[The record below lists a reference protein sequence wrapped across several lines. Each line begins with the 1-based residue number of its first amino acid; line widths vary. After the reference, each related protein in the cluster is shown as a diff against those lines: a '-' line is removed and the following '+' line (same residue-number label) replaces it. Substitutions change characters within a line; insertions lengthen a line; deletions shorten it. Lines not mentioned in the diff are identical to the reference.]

1 MAEGALSIKLRCAS
15 WQQLATIYRRDLSH
29 GTMFLRAAT
38 PPAVGTAVRIDLTL
52 PSATV
57 IALEGTVGSHV
68 NDPARGSGVE
78 IALAPIPASSVW
90 LIESALASETKRLA
104 TPARGVPIVGA
115 GASGAGSLSGVSG
128 LSGAHGSSGMTGAIP
143 IPTIHENA
151 DVSAAE
157 QELVRALVSEAES
170 LKKLNPFLVLGV
182 GYEAG
187 DADVRAAFGELT
199 KRYHPDR
206 FARYE
211 SAELRQLAAEI
222 FILIRDA
229 YRRLGDA
236 AGRGQVLQSLGK
248 SAPAP
253 RAVPAPAQR
262 GTASVPPPPS
272 RGTQR
277 VPVLPP
283 LPPVPGAPNATGGHP
298 AVSATGGHPIV
309 GAANSAGAGA
319 VPPAPPAPPPSPSV
333 TVPSAGPA
341 AIPPRGAAARRPTG
355 EPPSA
360 PATPGAIRPGA
371 PGTTAPPGL
380 SAAAPSPPGRASTH
394 PGGPFPRA
402 STNPPVIPS
411 SPDRR
416 PASPYSQTQP
426 APVLTESA
434 EMSALEDLIDHG
446 RLDEA
451 LSGYRM
457 MAKRHA
463 TDRNIRAGV
472 ELCEGL
478 LALAARDRLEAAQR
492 FETALEIDPSNER
505 AARELAEMRRQ
516 ATNERKGLLS
526 RLMGKKEP

>member
-15 WQQLATIYRRDLSH
+15 WQQLATIYKRDLSH

-38 PPAVGTAVRIDLTL
+38 PPPVGTVVRIDLTL

-57 IALEGTVGSHV
+57 IALDGVVAGQV
-68 NDPARGSGVE
+68 QDPQRGSGIE
-78 IALAPIPASSVW
+78 LTLSPIPASSVW
-90 LIESALASETKRLA
+90 LIESALASEARRLA
-104 TPARGVPIVGA
+104 TPARGIPVIGHPITGAVPTFEVGP
-115 GASGAGSLSGVSG
+115 GASVS
-128 LSGAHGSSGMTGAIP
+128 AVIPAIP
-143 IPTIHENA
+143 AIPTPAIHDHA
-151 DVSAAE
+151 DVAVAE
-157 QELVRALVSEAES
+157 QELIKALVSEAES

-187 DADVRAAFGELT
+187 DAEIRTAFGELT

-211 SAELRQLAAEI
+211 SIELRQLAAEI

-236 AGRGQVLQSLGK
+236 AGRAQVLQSLGK

-253 RAVPAPAQR
+253 RAVPSPSR
-262 GTASVPPPPS
+262 SPSVPPP
-272 RGTQR
+272 RATQR
-277 VPVLPP
+277 PP
-283 LPPVPGAPNATGGHP
+283 SVPGAPVARDGVLPT
-298 AVSATGGHPIV
+298 
-309 GAANSAGAGA
+309 
-319 VPPAPPAPPPSPSV
+319 V
-333 TVPSAGPA
+333 TVPVPAVLRPPA
-341 AIPPRGAAARRPTG
+341 APRRPTG
-355 EPPSA
+355 D
-360 PATPGAIRPGA
+360 PAAL
-371 PGTTAPPGL
+371 APPPPTASG
-380 SAAAPSPPGRASTH
+380 SMPPPPGRSPAST
-394 PGGPFPRA
+394 
-402 STNPPVIPS
+402 PPPAAA
-411 SPDRR
+411 RGTG
-416 PASPYSQTQP
+416 ASPFAQTQQ
-426 APVLTESA
+426 APVLPAALDPA
-434 EMSALEDLIDHG
+434 ELASLEDLIDQG

-457 MAKRHA
+457 LARRHA
-463 TDRNIRAGV
+463 HDRNVRAGV

-478 LALAARDRLEAAQR
+478 LARAARDRLDAAQR